1 MKLHYFKILLLFAH
15 PLNILLLSSSHV
27 YNKKNPYIITS
38 HTPSQESLKTCRS
51 LCECDLYTS
60 IYDNDPEMQKVI
72 QEFDNRT
79 SQRFEEYNERMIK
92 NRQKCKE
99 QCEKDIQKIILND
112 KIEKKLAEKFV
123 TLDTNIQTNDIPICV
138 CEKSVADKVETICLK
153 CGRVLGGG
161 VAPAWG
167 LISGLG
173 YASWSHYYPLAVA
186 KAATDAGI
194 KEATEGL
201 GRIFMLKD
209 VTVINWTSKITAT
222 NYYEPVELVQIVN
235 GVYNMCG
242 KTGVAGK
249 TSFCLEAENIQ
260 PADVF
265 TGIISRQAREAA
277 TFAASKA
284 KEVTTAEFAN
294 SASSTATLT
303 NTIIASV
310 VAILVIVLVMIII
323 YLILRYRRKT
333 KMKKKLQYIKLLN
346 E

>member
-15 PLNILLLSSSHV
+15 LLNILLLSSSHV
-27 YNKKNPYIITS
+27 HNKKNPYIITS

-79 SQRFEEYNERMIK
+79 SQRFEEYDRRMVK

-99 QCEKDIQKIILND
+99 RCDKEIEQIILKD
-112 KIEKKLAEKFV
+112 KIEKELTEKLGALQTE
-123 TLDTNIQTNDIPICV
+123 IQSDAVPTCT
-138 CEKSVADKVETICLK
+138 CQKSVADKVEKTCLK
-153 CGRVLGGG
+153 CGSVLGGG
-161 VAPAWG
+161 IAPCWG
-167 LISGLG
+167 LVSGIG
-173 YASWSHYYPLAVA
+173 YSTWTHYVATTVA

-201 GRIFMLKD
+201 GRIFTLKE

-222 NYYEPVELVQIVN
+222 NYYKPMELVEIVN
-235 GVYNMCG
+235 GVSNMCG
-242 KTGVAGK
+242 ETGVAGD
-249 TSFCLEAENIQ
+249 TSFCYFAENIKPSYLFAQ
-260 PADVF
+260 M
-265 TGIISRQAREAA
+265 ISRQAREAA
-277 TFAASKA
+277 TYAASKA
-284 KEVTTAEFAN
+284 KDVTTAEFAN